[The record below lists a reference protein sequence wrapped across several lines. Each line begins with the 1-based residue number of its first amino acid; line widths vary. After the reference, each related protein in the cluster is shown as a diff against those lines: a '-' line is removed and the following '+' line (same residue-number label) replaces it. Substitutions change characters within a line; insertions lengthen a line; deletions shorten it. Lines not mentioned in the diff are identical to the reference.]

1 MAGISSETHF
11 NISVERAARGGRK
24 AEAFAAM
31 KSEALYRPWR
41 VRSLRVVRSGR
52 YFAIACA
59 EWRGV
64 GCQGYLVVRARTKVC
79 LEGFRQDDSL
89 AKSALD
95 NRDSNS
101 EIESTSID

>member
-1 MAGISSETHF
+1 MRVVVAGVSYETHLD
-11 NISVERAARGGRK
+11 ISVEGAGGGRK
-24 AEAFAAM
+24 AEVFAAM

-64 GCQGYLVVRARTKVC
+64 DCQGYSVVRAGTKVC
-79 LEGFRQDDSL
+79 LEGFWMR
-89 AKSALD
+89 
-95 NRDSNS
+95 
-101 EIESTSID
+101 